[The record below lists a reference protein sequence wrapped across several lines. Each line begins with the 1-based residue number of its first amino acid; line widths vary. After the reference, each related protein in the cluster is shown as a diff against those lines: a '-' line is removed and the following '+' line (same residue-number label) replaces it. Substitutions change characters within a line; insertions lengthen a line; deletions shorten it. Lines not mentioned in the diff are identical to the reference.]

1 MAQRLDQQDGRSS
14 SEQPDELRL
23 TLGEHLEELRV
34 RLFRILAIVCVGMT
48 VGWFLAPPVYDNVMG
63 MVQASVPKE
72 FEMKVVWQN
81 LSDPFMFHLKMAF
94 IIGAVLTIPL
104 SVLQLWGFVKPGL
117 RPHERKPLQTVV
129 PVSVGLF
136 VMGAALGYMILPMAF
151 GWFASMASDFKD
163 PVVYQNPVEIVMFSV
178 KMSLAF
184 GIGFQLPLI
193 VFFLT
198 RLGIISPEAI
208 TRYWRQAAVGVM
220 TAAAVITP
228 GGDIFS
234 MLLMGVPLVVL
245 TFGSIAAARLTM
257 RNRDGSNDVL
267 NALD

>member
-14 SEQPDELRL
+14 PEQPEELRL

-34 RLFRILAIVCVGMT
+34 RLIRILVIVCIGMT
-48 VGWFLAPPVYDNVMG
+48 AGWFLTPPVFDNINA
-63 MVQASVPKE
+63 MVKDSLPKD
-72 FEMKVVWQN
+72 FPYKVVWSG

-94 IIGAVLTIPL
+94 VIGAILTIPL
-104 SVLQLWGFVKPGL
+104 SVMQLWGFVKPGL

-129 PVSVGLF
+129 PFSVGLF
-136 VMGAALGYMILPMAF
+136 IMGSVLGYVILPMAF
-151 GWFASMASDFKD
+151 GWFASMATDFKD
-163 PVVYQNPVEIVMFSV
+163 PVIYQNPVDIVMFSV
-178 KMSLAF
+178 KMVLAF

-220 TAAAVITP
+220 TAAAIITP

-234 MLLMGVPLVVL
+234 MLLMGIPLVVL

-257 RNRDGSNDVL
+257 RSQDGANDVL